1 MEKFENIIEE
11 IYYIDDLFDNVSDE
25 EAWNDLRIRYTDMIE
40 NFNSMREDI
49 ILALE
54 QNKDAINSLSPEV
67 VK

>member
-1 MEKFENIIEE
+1 
-11 IYYIDDLFDNVSDE
+11 
-25 EAWNDLRIRYTDMIE
+25 MIE

-67 VK
+67 VKEISEKQVTQAQKEREGEEAQEQEQENEQNDEEDE